1 MNSFLNFTNISYFT
15 PQFLQSHE
23 SISAY
28 LPYVLSFSMTLGS
41 SLLILVQYL
50 ITFDQFH
57 QLEGKKKFF
66 DIWPFPFKEWTSP
79 PIHIEVQVPFHS
91 SLSQLKI
98 RSRTSKFGFLHVFYS
113 FFIRLPQISASMPLS
128 LIIDNFCQNRLPE
141 PWHFFGQTRPELNI
155 QLATAVA
162 ASLSTFRRLFDES
175 KVKFFAAQFP
185 QFLNKLKT
193 LAF

>member
-1 MNSFLNFTNISYFT
+1 MNSFFNFTNISYFT
-15 PQFLQSHE
+15 PQFLKSYE

-79 PIHIEVQVPFHS
+79 PIHIEIQVTLHS
-91 SLSQLKI
+91 ALSPLNIYSK
-98 RSRTSKFGFLHVFYS
+98 TPKFGYLHIFYS
-113 FFIRLPQISASMPLS
+113 FSIRLPQILGNMPL
-128 LIIDNFCQNRLPE
+128 LLVIDNFRQNRL
-141 PWHFFGQTRPELNI
+141 TRPLP
-155 QLATAVA
+155 
-162 ASLSTFRRLFDES
+162 F
-175 KVKFFAAQFP
+175 
-185 QFLNKLKT
+185 
-193 LAF
+193 